1 MDSDGE
7 DYYDDN
13 DSSEQNDD
21 DLDEEFLSESSVPNV
36 DAELSTNMEEDVFSY
51 QCLSPEE
58 VVSLMTESIRDV
70 NEILNVS
77 FYSLILKQFPPLQI
91 FL

>member
-7 DYYDDN
+7 DCYDDN

-21 DLDEEFLSESSVPNV
+21 DLDEEFSLESSVPTV
-36 DAELSTNMEEDVFSY
+36 DADMSANMEDDVFSY
-51 QCLSPEE
+51 QCLSPEK
-58 VVSLMTESIRDV
+58 VVSLMTESIHDV

-77 FYSLILKQFPPLQI
+77 FLKLFKN
-91 FL
+91 